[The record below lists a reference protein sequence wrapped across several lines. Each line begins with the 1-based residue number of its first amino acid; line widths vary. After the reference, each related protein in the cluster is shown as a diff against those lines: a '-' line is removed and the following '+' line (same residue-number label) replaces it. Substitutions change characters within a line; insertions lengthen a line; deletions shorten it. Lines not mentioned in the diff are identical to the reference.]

1 MKKVNTEKYTALILS
16 LERMINSLITMFAYD
31 GHRFVVLYG
40 KGFGRQ
46 DYVQTILEDD
56 TLAEQSSYLIE
67 A

>member
-16 LERMINSLITMFAYD
+16 LERINSLITMFAYD

-56 TLAEQSSYLIE
+56 TLAEQSPYLIE